1 MRLCRPKVIIGKTK
15 KFLREL
21 SHTQLKMGYP
31 AASDVRA
38 FIMNEPEGWTP
49 EDMYWGDEYVGPS
62 KYGTA
67 VKRCRMCDCEVEMST
82 DHGVCDSCASAME
95 RGGEW

>member
-1 MRLCRPKVIIGKTK
+1 MMDP
-15 KFLREL
+15 
-21 SHTQLKMGYP
+21 
-31 AASDVRA
+31 D
-38 FIMNEPEGWTP
+38 WTP
-49 EDMYWGDEYVGPS
+49 EDMYDGDSYCGPM

-67 VKRCRMCDCEVEMST
+67 VKTCRMCDREVEMST

>member
-1 MRLCRPKVIIGKTK
+1 VI
-15 KFLREL
+15 
-21 SHTQLKMGYP
+21 KMGYP

-49 EDMYWGDEYVGPS
+49 EDMYCGDEYVGPS

-67 VKRCRMCDCEVEMST
+67 VKRCRMCDCMVEMST

-95 RGGEW
+95 RGVEW

>member
-1 MRLCRPKVIIGKTK
+1 
-15 KFLREL
+15 
-21 SHTQLKMGYP
+21 MGYP

-38 FIMNEPEGWTP
+38 FIMSGNYYEYDSNGDCVYEG
-49 EDMYWGDEYVGPS
+49 DQYVGPS

-67 VKRCRMCDCEVEMST
+67 IKRCRMCDCEVEMST

-95 RGGEW
+95 RGVEW